1 MNDYEKYLAQVIP
14 EKDCLKTVKAEAK
27 RFYETHSPAEC
38 LDTGMSLYQSEN
50 FQIQETGV
58 LLLGYCDRKEALEFL
73 RDEASRHPSW
83 KVQEVVAMA
92 FDNHCRLIG
101 YKNALPLITAWLE
114 DERPN
119 VRRAASEGPRVWTSR
134 PYFKE
139 HPETA
144 IRLLASRREDESEY
158 VRKSVGNALK
168 DIGKK
173 FPEALREELGKWD
186 LSSPRAKQ
194 VHKLA
199 GKFIGGGEG

>member
-14 EKDCLKTVKAEAK
+14 EKDSLKTVKAEAK

-58 LLLGYCDRKEALEFL
+58 LLLGYCDRKEGLEFL

-101 YKNALPLITAWLE
+101 YENALPLITAWLE

-119 VRRAASEGPRVWTSR
+119 VRRAASEGLRVWTSR